1 MHRYR
6 CNMGK
11 RIGTGTLVDLH
22 GYFRLWFPFDRPG
35 PVARAL
41 AANPGPRIVL
51 EEEGHIEVLN
61 MNGARVWS
69 LHELDHWP
77 DPDRGH
83 LLLMYLDPHDEA
95 EDPQVAQWPD
105 EALPAVRKWA
115 KTHLGQQ
122 IDEPPAQA
130 TDETQGNE

>member
-1 MHRYR
+1 MS
-6 CNMGK
+6 K

-22 GYFRLWFPFDRPG
+22 GYFQLWFPFDRPG

-41 AANPGPRIVL
+41 SANPDPRIVL
-51 EEEGHIEVLN
+51 EEEGHIEILN

-83 LLLMYLDPHDEA
+83 LLLMYLDPHDQA

-105 EALPAVRKWA
+105 EVAKEVRLSAKW
-115 KTHLGQQ
+115 HLGRE
-122 IDEPPAQA
+122 IDEQPAQA
-130 TDETQGNE
+130 KDETQKHE